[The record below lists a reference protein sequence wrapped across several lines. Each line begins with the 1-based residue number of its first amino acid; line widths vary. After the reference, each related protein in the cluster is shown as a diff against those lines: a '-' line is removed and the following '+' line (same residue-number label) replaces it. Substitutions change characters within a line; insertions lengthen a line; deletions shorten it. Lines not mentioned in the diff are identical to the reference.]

1 VDDVQ
6 HLGLGIVES
15 HDLFGQHLH
24 VEVAKVHRVANHAE
38 QRVDR
43 LLIRELFLDIRL
55 AEAPQQ
61 KIADLVA
68 RSNLELGRRLELH
81 AERLF
86 DLGDVGFDF
95 VGVGALSGGV
105 TAATGGGREQQ
116 QRDGSSHVLSVSRH
130 STSVPAINP
139 TTRAMSCPRM
149 TTPSSINCRP
159 RSASSGASIE
169 GRARSG
175 TGAGCASVPFTGV
188 VVAGAPTNNASSSA
202 PRRSNALGASRDVP
216 PRSAGFRFSSSRSM
230 RASSLSSDMRRWMSV
245 SVRSEYSITA

>member
-1 VDDVQ
+1 HRLTVKVTKVQ
-6 HLGLGIVES
+6 
-15 HDLFGQHLH
+15 
-24 VEVAKVHRVANHAE
+24 RVANHAE
-38 QRVDR
+38 QLVDR

-68 RSNLELGRRLELH
+68 RSNVGLGRRLELH
-81 AERLF
+81 AEGLF

-105 TAATGGGREQQ
+105 AAATGGGREQQ
-116 QRDGSSHVLSVSRH
+116 QRDGSSHVLSVSLH
-130 STSVPAINP
+130 STSGPVTNAP
-139 TTRAMSCPRM
+139 TRAMSCPRM

-175 TGAGCASVPFTGV
+175 TGAG
-188 VVAGAPTNNASSSA
+188 GASA
-202 PRRSNALGASRDVP
+202 PLTG
-216 PRSAGFRFSSSRSM
+216 G
-230 RASSLSSDMRRWMSV
+230 
-245 SVRSEYSITA
+245 VR